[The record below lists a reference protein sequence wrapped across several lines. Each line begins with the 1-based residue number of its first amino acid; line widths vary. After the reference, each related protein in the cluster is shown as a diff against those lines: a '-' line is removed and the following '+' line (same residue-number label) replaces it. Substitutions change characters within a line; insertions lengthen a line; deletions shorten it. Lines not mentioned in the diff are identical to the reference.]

1 MTLQQFV
8 DAFRAQ
14 VTDAGR
20 RAALFGGGVIPP
32 GFFTGGAYNLGDC
45 PEIDQ

>member
-14 VTDAGR
+14 VTDPGR
-20 RAALFGGGVIPP
+20 QAALFGGVAIPP
-32 GFFTGGAYNLGDC
+32 GFFAGGAYNPGDC
-45 PEIDQ
+45 PEIDA